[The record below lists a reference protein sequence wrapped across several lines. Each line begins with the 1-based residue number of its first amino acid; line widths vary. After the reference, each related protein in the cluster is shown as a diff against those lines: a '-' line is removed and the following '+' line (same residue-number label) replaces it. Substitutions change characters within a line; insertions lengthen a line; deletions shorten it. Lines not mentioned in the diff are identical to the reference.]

1 MYHALLNDVSF
12 IVNNSRDTISFT
24 SLSSRYTA
32 GDSVTVNCTITAYQL
47 SSVITTKVTSY
58 LKHDNIINNLIKSR
72 IFDVTVHTYFK
83 FSLTTFFNNV
93 KLSNAGRYTCTYFL
107 SNNSFVQSSDVK
119 SKTVNAIVKSELVFL
134 YIYLI
139 FYLILSS
146 FIN

>member
-1 MYHALLNDVSF
+1 MMSL
-12 IVNNSRDTISFT
+12 IVNNSRDTVKFT
-24 SLSSRYTA
+24 PLSSYYIA
-32 GDSVTVNCTITAYQL
+32 GDRLVLNCTITAYQL
-47 SSVITTKVTSY
+47 SPVITTKVTSY
-58 LKHDNIINNLIKSR
+58 LKHNDIIVDSSILN
-72 IFDVTVHTYFK
+72 VTVNGSFK
-83 FSLTTFFNNV
+83 FSWTTSFNV

>member
-1 MYHALLNDVSF
+1 MSLL
-12 IVNNSRDTISFT
+12 VNNSRDTVSFT
-24 SLSSRYTA
+24 PLSPYYIA
-32 GDSVTVNCTITAYQL
+32 GDSLLINCTITAYQL
-47 SSVITTKVTSY
+47 SPVITTKVTFY
-58 LKHDNIINNLIKSR
+58 LKHNNSIVKSH
-72 IFDVTVHTYFK
+72 IFNVTVNGYFK
-83 FSLTTFFNNV
+83 FSLTTFFPNV

-119 SKTVNAIVKSELVFL
+119 SKTVNATVKSELVFL